1 MPIYNVTVTLKGRCS
16 IDVPA
21 RNAASAEDQVHG
33 MVIDHLINRCE
44 FHKGITV
51 ESVEE
56 VRLPDYVLD
65 YPEEVNKTQS
75 GCRIELLKRCH
86 K

>member
-21 RNAASAEDQVHG
+21 RTAANAEDQIHG

-44 FHKGITV
+44 FQKGITV

-65 YPEEVNKTQS
+65 YTDVLQGN
-75 GCRIELLKRCH
+75 
-86 K
+86 

>member
-21 RNAASAEDQVHG
+21 RTAASAEDEIHG
-33 MVIDHLINRCE
+33 MVIDHLISRCE

-56 VRLPDYVLD
+56 VRLPDYV
-65 YPEEVNKTQS
+65 
-75 GCRIELLKRCH
+75 IEFPNS
-86 K
+86 

>member
-21 RNAASAEDQVHG
+21 KNAASAEDQIHG

-51 ESVEE
+51 ESV
-56 VRLPDYVLD
+56 
-65 YPEEVNKTQS
+65 
-75 GCRIELLKRCH
+75 
-86 K
+86 

>member
-1 MPIYNVTVTLKGRCS
+1 MPIYNVTVSLKGRCS

-21 RNAASAEDQVHG
+21 RTAASAEDEIHG
-33 MVIDHLINRCE
+33 MVIDHLISRCE

-56 VRLPDYVLD
+56 VRLPDYV
-65 YPEEVNKTQS
+65 
-75 GCRIELLKRCH
+75 IEFPNS
-86 K
+86 

>member
-21 RNAASAEDQVHG
+21 KNAASAEDEIHG
-33 MVIDHLINRCE
+33 MVIDHLISRCE

-56 VRLPDYVLD
+56 VRLPDYV
-65 YPEEVNKTQS
+65 
-75 GCRIELLKRCH
+75 IEFPNS
-86 K
+86 